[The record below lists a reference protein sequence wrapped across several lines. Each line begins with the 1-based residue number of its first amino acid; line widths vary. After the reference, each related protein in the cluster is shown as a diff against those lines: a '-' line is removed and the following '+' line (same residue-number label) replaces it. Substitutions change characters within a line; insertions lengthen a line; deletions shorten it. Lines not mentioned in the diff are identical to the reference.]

1 MSKYRN
7 FKIMNEKD
15 QIFKIGITHGDING
29 VGYETILKTLTMP
42 RFSEICTPVVYGSS
56 KVASYHRKL
65 LKLGDFS
72 FNIVKGAEQALPRK
86 ANMINI
92 VESEIK
98 VELGQSTA
106 IAGEM
111 SLLSLEM
118 AMNDLLKNSIQAV
131 VTSPINKKNIQS
143 ESFHFPG
150 HSEYLAQKAGIKD
163 YLMFMIS
170 PAVRV
175 GVVTDH
181 ISIAKVSEALTPEK
195 ILNKIR
201 LMQKSLVIDFNIRRP
216 KIAVLGLN
224 PHAGDDGLIGKEDED
239 VIFPAIRQAF
249 DEDILAF
256 GPYPADGF
264 FASGQYRKFDGVLAM
279 YHDQGLIPFKLLSQ
293 DQGVNFTAGLPFVRT
308 SPAHGTAYDIAGK
321 DMASPDSFMHA
332 LYLAIDILKNRK
344 EYRDLIAKK

>member
-1 MSKYRN
+1 MS
-7 FKIMNEKD
+7 EKE
-15 QIFKIGITHGDING
+15 QIYKIGITQGDING
-29 VGYETILKTLTMP
+29 IGYETVLKTLIMP
-42 RFSEICTPVVYGSS
+42 RISEICTPIVYGSS

-65 LKLGDFS
+65 INLGDFS
-72 FNIVKGAEQALPRK
+72 FNIVRSAEQAAPRK

-92 VESEIK
+92 VDSEVK
-98 VELGQSTA
+98 VDIGQSTSV
-106 IAGEM
+106 AGEM

-118 AMNDLLKNSIQAV
+118 AMTDLLKNNIQAI

-150 HSEYLAQKAGIKD
+150 HSEYLADKAGIKD
-163 YLMFMIS
+163 YLMLMVS
-170 PAVRV
+170 PAVTV

-181 ISIAKVSEALTPEK
+181 IPIAKVSETLSPEK
-195 ILNKIR
+195 ILHKIR

-224 PHAGDDGLIGKEDED
+224 PHAGDEGVIGKEDED

-264 FASGQYRKFDGVLAM
+264 FASGQYRKFDAVLAM

-308 SPAHGTAYDIAGK
+308 SPAHGIAYDIAGK
-321 DMASPDSFMHA
+321 DKASSESFLNA

-344 EYRDLIAKK
+344 EYSDLVAKK